1 MIKKKYKK
9 DQKLD
14 NFEAQVSLLQKPS
27 KENYAGAFF
36 KLYHII
42 IHRSKSIYPI
52 GLVNTILDC
61 KFCCSLNLMRTIIVA
76 FVEEAEQ
83 YAFEKSFFIF
93 TLKFSIILCDLT
105 LLALYSKFFC
115 FLFIS

>member
-1 MIKKKYKK
+1 MIKKKYKR

-14 NFEAQVSLLQKPS
+14 NFEAQVSLLQIKPS
-27 KENYAGAFF
+27 KENYTGAFF
-36 KLYHII
+36 KFCHII

-76 FVEEAEQ
+76 CVEAEQ
-83 YAFEKSFFIF
+83 YAFEKCLSFFIV
-93 TLKFSIILCDLT
+93 TL
-105 LLALYSKFFC
+105 
-115 FLFIS
+115 